1 MTLLRIVNAFY
12 AALFLVMALVS
23 LAFLSGSL
31 NDPVR
36 EPANV
41 WVASG
46 WIILFLLY
54 AILVFLNMRR
64 AGGGGPRDRLIALNV
79 AAAVPMLAGVF
90 AADSPSRILC
100 GVAALP
106 FALTAAML
114 LIRRRGNSA

>member
-1 MTLLRIVNAFY
+1 MALLRIVNAFY

-31 NDPVR
+31 NDPLR

-41 WVASG
+41 WVAIG
-46 WIILFLLY
+46 WIVLFLLY

-64 AGGGGPRDRLIALNV
+64 AGGEGARDRLIALNV
-79 AAAVPMLAGVF
+79 AAAVPMVAGIF
-90 AADSPSRILC
+90 AADPASRILC

-106 FALTAAML
+106 FALTATML
-114 LIRRRGNSA
+114 LIRRHGNSA